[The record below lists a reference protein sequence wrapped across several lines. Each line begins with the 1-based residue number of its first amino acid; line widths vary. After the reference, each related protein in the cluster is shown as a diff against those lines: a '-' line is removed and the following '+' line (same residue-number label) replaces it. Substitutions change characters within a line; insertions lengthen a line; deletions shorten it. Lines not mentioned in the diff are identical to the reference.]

1 MEKAIDTRTKLLT
14 KNPFSL
20 MLELSIPAILG
31 MVVVGLYNMMDSI
44 FIGQMV
50 GAAQMGAVSVSYPFT
65 LINAGSAAMLG
76 VGSASVLS
84 RAIGKKDEGTIKKIM
99 GNLVAMVILLSVIY
113 TIIGMVFTRQLLS
126 LAGASD
132 NILNYAEKYLRIVFA
147 GSLFV
152 NFFQSANM
160 VIRGEGQLKKAM
172 SIIASGAILNI
183 ILDPIFITILKPYG
197 MGIEAAAFAT
207 ILSQF
212 VQAVITLWYFRKK
225 SPNVKIG
232 RIRIDGE
239 LLPQVLSVGVSALL
253 MQILTLVQQ
262 TVIYRVAANYGG
274 ETSQIIQEIIKEVL
288 VNKDR
293 QDALTEKADRALTH
307 RVWGIPIF
315 LGIMAVVFFLTF
327 TIGDW
332 IKGYLEVGIESF
344 SALVSDMLVATGVNE
359 VLCSLIVDGI
369 IAGVGG
375 ILTFLPN
382 IFILFLALAFLEDSG
397 YMARVAYV
405 MEGIMS
411 KLGLSGRA
419 FIPMILGFGCTVP
432 AIMASRTLENK
443 HDRFKVMLITPFM
456 SCSARLPIYIL
467 FAEMFF
473 KERAM
478 IVAYSMYLIGL
489 VVAIL
494 VAAVIHLIDK
504 RKSENYLLIELPE
517 YKIPS
522 SRTVA
527 IYVWEKVKDYLTKA
541 GTTIF
546 VASIAMWIL
555 LNFGPHGYTTEMVDS
570 FGAVL
575 GHWLVPF
582 FEPIGLGYWQIAVA
596 LIAGISAKEVVV
608 SSCAVLFGIPNI
620 TSEAGMNTLV
630 GILGTAGFGQL
641 NAFCLMI
648 FCLLYIPCAA
658 AMATIKREA
667 RSWKWMCFSAVF
679 QLAVAW
685 GMTFII
691 YHIGRI
697 V

>member
-274 ETSQIIQEIIKEVL
+274 ETSQILLGAALRFWNFSFVPLWGISQGFQPAAGTNYGAKDYDRVKTLTKVFVIAATVLSLIFYIPAELFPAKVLSMFITTPGVAASGATNFRIMFSTYVLQGSFMIAVTLFQSLGKANKATWLVLFRQIILFIPLCVL
-288 VNKDR
+288 LPMIGGMGIRGVWLAI
-293 QDALTEKADRALTH
+293 ALTDEKGVLQVTTISGNALIDGLLADKFDVARKYEIAVEYHIEIPTKLPFDDADLCIIVGNALDNAIDGTKDIEGAKKIEISMG
-307 RVWGIPIF
+307 VKQGNF
-315 LGIMAVVFFLTF
+315 LLKVKNTF
-327 TIGDW
+327 NPEL
-332 IKGYLEVGIESF
+332 IKFDNNGKRLR
-344 SALVSDMLVATGVNE
+344 T
-359 VLCSLIVDGI
+359 
-369 IAGVGG
+369 
-375 ILTFLPN
+375 
-382 IFILFLALAFLEDSG
+382 
-397 YMARVAYV
+397 
-405 MEGIMS
+405 S
-411 KLGLSGRA
+411 KTDKSNHGMG
-419 FIPMILGFGCTVP
+419 
-432 AIMASRTLENK
+432 
-443 HDRFKVMLITPFM
+443 
-456 SCSARLPIYIL
+456 
-467 FAEMFF
+467 
-473 KERAM
+473 
-478 IVAYSMYLIGL
+478 IGL
-489 VVAIL
+489 IEETALKYNGLMEITMN
-494 VAAVIHLIDK
+494 
-504 RKSENYLLIELPE
+504 EN
-517 YKIPS
+517 
-522 SRTVA
+522 
-527 IYVWEKVKDYLTKA
+527 
-541 GTTIF
+541 
-546 VASIAMWIL
+546 
-555 LNFGPHGYTTEMVDS
+555 
-570 FGAVL
+570 
-575 GHWLVPF
+575 
-582 FEPIGLGYWQIAVA
+582 
-596 LIAGISAKEVVV
+596 
-608 SSCAVLFGIPNI
+608 
-620 TSEAGMNTLV
+620 
-630 GILGTAGFGQL
+630 
-641 NAFCLMI
+641 I
-648 FCLLYIPCAA
+648 FCLSVLLY
-658 AMATIKREA
+658 
-667 RSWKWMCFSAVF
+667 
-679 QLAVAW
+679 QN
-685 GMTFII
+685 
-691 YHIGRI
+691 
-697 V
+697 